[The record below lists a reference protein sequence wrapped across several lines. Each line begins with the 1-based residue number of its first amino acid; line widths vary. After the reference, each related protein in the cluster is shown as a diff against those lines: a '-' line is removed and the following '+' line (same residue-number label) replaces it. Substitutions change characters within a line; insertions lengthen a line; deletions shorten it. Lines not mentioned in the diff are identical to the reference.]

1 MVNAQF
7 CRGEP
12 GFVSVRVS
20 GHALFAQEGEDI
32 VCAGITSAIMLTAN
46 GITEILRESAKV
58 ELLENEVAITLPE
71 QPTGASTAF
80 LQALHLHLTLL
91 QQQYPRH
98 ITVTEV

>member
-1 MVNAQF
+1 MVNARF
-7 CRGEP
+7 CRGES

-20 GHALFAQEGEDI
+20 GHALFAQEGKDI
-32 VCAGITSAIMLTAN
+32 VCAGVTSAVMLTAN
-46 GITEILRESAKV
+46 GITEILKENAKV
-58 ELLENEVAITLPE
+58 ELLENEIGVTLPT
-71 QPTGASTAF
+71 QPTGGALAF